1 MTMLQTTAGA
11 GPVPLFRRGL
21 ALLAAAALPLAQ
33 PVLRL
38 ALALPFW
45 RSGLT
50 RWDGWFQL
58 KPTTSYLF
66 EEQFR
71 LHILGGAYPIPMP
84 DQVAFLTACAEIG
97 LPVLLVLGLGTRLAA
112 LGLLA
117 MTAVIQLVMPDAWA
131 NFHLYWAAIA
141 LAVIAV
147 GPGAVSLDRLIL
159 RGWQK

>member
-58 KPTTSYLF
+58 KPMTSYLF

-71 LHILGGAYPIPMP
+71 LHILGGTYPIPMP

-159 RGWQK
+159 RGFQK